1 MESMRSEPKTCAA
14 SKQPEGRFQGSH
26 MAGIESVTGT
36 AFIVAEW
43 RAEEN
48 AETRPLYRDP
58 IVPLFLT
65 DETNKAAEHI
75 AAGFPPIKKVVK
87 IRTRYFDDRLD
98 QQLQLGYRQVVILG
112 AGLDTRS
119 IRKQAPGV
127 VYFEIDDG
135 NTLSFKKSRLEGHGR
150 LEGVTFIPANYV
162 TDGLVQLL
170 KQYGF
175 DLGIPAHFIWEGN
188 TMYLTAAS
196 VRQVLVNI
204 SQHVGQF
211 TLSFDYFAPEVIAKA
226 TGDPGV
232 TGIVERFAAMGAPW
246 NYGIENIRALADEAG
261 MTVADNIKT
270 AKLHLAYWPSEPL
283 DSPIYDQYF
292 LCTLESPAR

>member
-1 MESMRSEPKTCAA
+1 MAE
-14 SKQPEGRFQGSH
+14 FQN
-26 MAGIESVTGT
+26 VTGT
-36 AFIVAEW
+36 AFVVAEW

-48 AETRPLYRDP
+48 AEARPLYRDP
-58 IVPLFLT
+58 FVSLFLSR
-65 DETNKAAEHI
+65 ETRTAAKHM

-98 QQLQLGYRQVVILG
+98 EQLHAGCRQVVILG

-119 IRKQAPGV
+119 IRKQARGA

-150 LEGVTFIPANYV
+150 LEGVTFIAANYV
-162 TDGLVQLL
+162 TDGLIQLL
-170 KQYGF
+170 KQNGF
-175 DLGIPAHFIWEGN
+175 DFGIPAHFIWEGN

-204 SQHVGQF
+204 SQHVRQF
-211 TLSFDYFAPEVIAKA
+211 TLSFDYFTPDVIAKT
-226 TGDPGV
+226 TGDAGV

-270 AKLHLAYWPSEPL
+270 ADLHRAYWPGEPL
-283 DSPIYDQYF
+283 ESPIFDFYF
-292 LCTLESPAR
+292 LCSLESAAR

>member
-65 DETNKAAEHI
+65 EETNKAAEHI

-98 QQLQLGYRQVVILG
+98 QQLQLGCRQVVILG

-135 NTLSFKKSRLEGHGR
+135 NTLSFKKSRLEGHGFPHLR
-150 LEGVTFIPANYV
+150 SIFLMHSRISCTVTRG
-162 TDGLVQLL
+162 T
-170 KQYGF
+170 
-175 DLGIPAHFIWEGN
+175 
-188 TMYLTAAS
+188 TLT
-196 VRQVLVNI
+196 
-204 SQHVGQF
+204 
-211 TLSFDYFAPEVIAKA
+211 TLSYLRQLEVANRI
-226 TGDPGV
+226 GSLV
-232 TGIVERFAAMGAPW
+232 CGACIPQHEQRTSL
-246 NYGIENIRALADEAG
+246 N
-261 MTVADNIKT
+261 
-270 AKLHLAYWPSEPL
+270 
-283 DSPIYDQYF
+283 
-292 LCTLESPAR
+292 